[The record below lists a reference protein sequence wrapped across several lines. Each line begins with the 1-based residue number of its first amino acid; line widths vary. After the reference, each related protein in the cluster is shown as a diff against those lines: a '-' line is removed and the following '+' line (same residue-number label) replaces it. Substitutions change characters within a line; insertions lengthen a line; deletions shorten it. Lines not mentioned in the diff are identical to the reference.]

1 MDFGLF
7 LLSRDAAT
15 SVGLSTALEGKRL
28 HSDTHR
34 PSPRDRHPGRR
45 VRLSLRVMDGRSGE
59 ALPTRDPAHCEIRP
73 FHNRVAIQSRAST
86 SHEHMS
92 ALYEYVMEGQ
102 AWGVSEAPSPRDR
115 IPRPHGAPLHAVSK
129 HAPPLNGKST
139 ISAQSHAWRERSREG
154 GGAGGSGKPPAS
166 RAVLPP
172 SGAPRPGAAPTR
184 ARGAQTQAWGA
195 RGAPRRRDPHE
206 EDAAARGTRSSP
218 CRGRGAWACGY

>member
-102 AWGVSEAPSPRDR
+102 AWG
-115 IPRPHGAPLHAVSK
+115 
-129 HAPPLNGKST
+129 
-139 ISAQSHAWRERSREG
+139 
-154 GGAGGSGKPPAS
+154 
-166 RAVLPP
+166 
-172 SGAPRPGAAPTR
+172 
-184 ARGAQTQAWGA
+184 
-195 RGAPRRRDPHE
+195 
-206 EDAAARGTRSSP
+206 
-218 CRGRGAWACGY
+218 